1 MTLATFLPKEPVFS
15 SEELLRFANISD
27 NAGQVF
33 LGVLVLAPLISGLD
47 KDMVPVVSSGI
58 ALTLM
63 SWFLSWFLTRK
74 TAKL

>member
-1 MTLATFLPKEPVFS
+1 MTLADFLPKEPVFS

-33 LGVLVLAPLISGLD
+33 LGVLVLTPLISGLD